1 MKRLLPNFFAS
12 KQVQP
17 PVTKDKRKAAAAP
30 AVDLLISIMDNL
42 PIRNE
47 WLRREEL
54 DRINRDATVISSL
67 GSRKAATLKKEII
80 FTSDN
85 EDIANKLYG
94 VFHPGVMRKIL
105 DAPFQGAAIFEINWT
120 DDEDLVLVPK
130 LVERD
135 YTRFMI
141 RNETLYY
148 TPYGSLEDIPQYK
161 AVYALYE
168 DKYHR
173 PMGTPLCESLF
184 WYVKFKNASLQFW
197 VKFLEKYGVPW
208 AIGKTDGD
216 KDMMADEIYSMLS
229 GDSAVI
235 DPDDNI
241 EIITV
246 DKNGDFDKITAYLDD
261 QIRESILGGNLTGNV
276 KGGSYAAAETHNDI
290 REDIAMAD
298 ENMTISLI
306 ERVIDAFIAINNL
319 STTIEVTLKDKDDP
333 NLSLAERDERIT
345 KMGYRPTQDYIEKTY
360 NITVEAVE
368 PSKIANRAFMQKL
381 YALSATK
388 PITTTDDLSNSVDIK
403 KIALSFQTQIVDIID
418 QAKSFE
424 EAIDLLHGAYPSM
437 DIAELQ
443 DTMDIALQNSY
454 ILGTAEV
461 EYESEDE

>member
-1 MKRLLPNFFAS
+1 MKRLFPNLFAS
-12 KQVQP
+12 KQPQP
-17 PVTKDKRKAAAAP
+17 NSKDKRKASAAP
-30 AVDLLISIMDNL
+30 AVDLLVSIMDNL
-42 PIRNE
+42 PIRHE
-47 WLRREEL
+47 WLSREEL
-54 DRINRDATVISSL
+54 DRIIRDATVISSL

-85 EDIANKLYG
+85 EDMANKLYG
-94 VFHPGVMRKIL
+94 VFHPGTLRKVL
-105 DAPFQGAAIFEINWT
+105 DAPFQGAAIFEINWS
-120 DDEDLVLVPK
+120 DEDSVLVPK
-130 LVERD
+130 LIERD
-135 YTRFMI
+135 YTQFMI
-141 RNETLYY
+141 KNEVLYY
-148 TPYGSLEDIPQYK
+148 APYGSPEEIPQYK

-173 PMGTPLCESLF
+173 PMGTPLAESLF

-208 AIGKTDGD
+208 AIGKTDGN
-216 KDMMADEIYSMLS
+216 KDTMADELYAMLS

-235 DPDDNI
+235 DNEESI
-241 EIITV
+241 EIKTA
-246 DKNGDFDKITAYLDD
+246 DKTGDFDKITSYLDD
-261 QIRESILGGNLTGNV
+261 QIREAILGGNLTGNV

-306 ERVIDAFIAINNL
+306 ERVIEAFIAINNI
-319 STTIEVTLKDKDDP
+319 SITIEVTLKDKDDP

-360 NITVEAVE
+360 NITVEAIE
-368 PSKIANRAFMQKL
+368 PSKIANHALMKKL

-388 PITTTDDLSNSVDIK
+388 PITTTDELSNSVDIH
-403 KIALSFQTQIVDIID
+403 KIALSFQTQIVEIID
-418 QAKSFE
+418 QANSFE
-424 EAIDLLHGAYPSM
+424 EAIDLLHAAYPGM

-443 DTMDIALQNSY
+443 DTMDMALQSSY

-461 EYESEDE
+461 ERESEED

>member
-1 MKRLLPNFFAS
+1 MKRLFKNLFAS
-12 KQVQP
+12 KQSTP
-17 PVTKDKRKAAAAP
+17 EKSNPRKSAAAP
-30 AVDLLISIMDNL
+30 AVDILVSMMDNL
-42 PIRNE
+42 PIRHE
-47 WLRREEL
+47 WLSREEL
-54 DRINRDATVISSL
+54 DRIARDATVISSI
-67 GSRKAATLKKEII
+67 GSRKAATLKKELI
-80 FTSDN
+80 FSSDN
-85 EDIANKLYG
+85 ENIANNLYG
-94 VFHPGVMRKIL
+94 VFHPGTLRKVL
-105 DAPFQGAAIFEINWT
+105 DAPFQGAAIFEINWSEK
-120 DDEDLVLVPK
+120 DSVLVPK
-130 LVERD
+130 LIERD
-135 YTRFMI
+135 YTQFMI
-141 RNETLYY
+141 KNETLYY
-148 TPYGSLEDIPQYK
+148 APYGSPEDIPHFK

-173 PMGTPLCESLF
+173 PMGTPLAESLF

-216 KDMMADEIYSMLS
+216 KDVLADELYAMLS
-229 GDSAVI
+229 GDAAVI
-235 DPDDNI
+235 ESDEEI
-241 EIITV
+241 EIKTA
-246 DKNGDFDKITAYLDD
+246 DKTGDFDKITAYLDD
-261 QIRESILGGNLTGNV
+261 QIREAILGGNLTGNV

-306 ERVIDAFIAINNL
+306 ERVIDAFIEINNL
-319 STTIEVTLKDKDDP
+319 SISIEVTLKDKDDP

-360 NITVEAVE
+360 NITVEAIE

-388 PITTTDDLSNSVDIK
+388 PITTTDELSDSVDVH

-418 QAKSFE
+418 HANSFE
-424 EAIDLLHGAYPSM
+424 EAIDLLHAAYPGM

-443 DTMDIALQNSY
+443 DTMDMALQSSY

-461 EYESEDE
+461 ERESEEE